1 MLHHLFPS
9 SLPSPLSIDAT
20 SLSHRWRWAHRVCQ
34 RSRVAG
40 DVKRHRV
47 VEELMNDQL
56 PDGYE
61 RLRVMRAVLE
71 APESDDLNVNLVEI
85 VADCDHPSSLVPIFR
100 NTLFAGFH
108 DSKGRISMNS
118 GIDFFSD
125 RLNSRCVT
133 QNYLYCNPCIPCISF
148 THRHLIRPQSSRCVE

>member
-1 MLHHLFPS
+1 MLHHLPPS
-9 SLPSPLSIDAT
+9 SLPSPLLIDAT

-71 APESDDLNVNLVEI
+71 APESDDLNVNLVQI
-85 VADCDHPSSLVPIFR
+85 VADCDPPSSLHLIFSK
-100 NTLFAGFH
+100 TLNAGFH
-108 DSKGRISMNS
+108 SPTGVSKNN
-118 GIDFFSD
+118 GIDFFSQ

-148 THRHLIRPQSSRCVE
+148 THRHLVRPQSSRCVE